1 MRTETHTV
9 SVGEWL
15 GDVPD
20 SWDYEAFY
28 AKYLGQNKESFDMAV
43 KLYKEMDAALRRG
56 DKVWATQSGG
66 FTHQVY
72 SCGLY
77 DGWAFWVPRPCYSY
91 KGPIPSEH
99 IHEFYNLCSLRIEE
113 VAA

>member
-9 SVGEWL
+9 RVGEWL
-15 GDVPD
+15 GDVPKD
-20 SWDYEAFY
+20 WDYEAFY
-28 AKYLGQNKESFDMAV
+28 EKHLGQSKTAFDCAV
-43 KLYKEMDAALRRG
+43 KLFKEMDSALKSG
-56 DKVWATQSGG
+56 MKVFATQSGG

-91 KGPIPSEH
+91 KGPIPSVH
-99 IHEFYNLCSLRIEE
+99 IDEFYNLRGLRIE
-113 VAA
+113 VRP